1 MTETT
6 TVKIP
11 RFLNN
16 DIELMGKRLIKEGL
30 NKLPK
35 RYINKLNLKKGL
47 TKGDIITLAIMS
59 LEELFKQGANK

>member
-59 LEELFKQGANK
+59 LEELFK